1 MGKVGAFGSNV
12 ICLPERSKSR
22 LGFNRRDETQENT
35 NVVTA
40 ANDSAEKL
48 YYRMSSLRWQCAVVQ
63 VDAGKK
69 YVNSAEIV
77 KMPKGGAVTLDEGKT
92 VTQHEELEICA

>member
-48 YYRMSSLRWQCAVVQ
+48 YYRMSSLRWQCSVVQ

-77 KMPKGGAVTLDEGKT
+77 KMPKGGTVTRDEGKT
-92 VTQHEELEICA
+92 VTQHEELKICA